1 MKQPLPEPVVTTLEQ
16 DAETEVSPPCLRCR
30 EGVHATWAGRR
41 CTYCGST
48 DKRKV
53 AKV

>member
-1 MKQPLPEPVVTTLEQ
+1 MKQPLPEPVVTTDE
-16 DAETEVSPPCLRCR
+16 DGAEVEVSPPCLRCR
-30 EGVHATWAGRR
+30 EGVHAVWDKRR

-53 AKV
+53 K